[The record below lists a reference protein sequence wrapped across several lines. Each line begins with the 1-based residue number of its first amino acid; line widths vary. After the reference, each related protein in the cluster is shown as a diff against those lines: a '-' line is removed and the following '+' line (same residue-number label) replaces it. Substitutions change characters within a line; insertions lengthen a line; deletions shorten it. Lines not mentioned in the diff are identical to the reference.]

1 MGSNGKGEGTRAS
14 ARFTGRSSSQSIG
27 FGSIFNTGSGNVSL
41 AQTMGN
47 PPRST
52 PGRKNFA
59 ESPVGKIGMIVA
71 SQLLVL
77 LITKIIFGEVDRTAG
92 VQVWE
97 VPGFRSL

>member
-77 LITKIIFGEVDRTAG
+77 LITKIIFG
-92 VQVWE
+92 
-97 VPGFRSL
+97 